1 MCKEAH
7 HVAHGLGRIAA
18 RLLKGVP
25 PCAYR
30 PRLALATAAA
40 GGGCADSAHGAGFS
54 GLVML
59 HGLLVELGP
68 LRAELLANAHP
79 T

>member
-1 MCKEAH
+1 M
-7 HVAHGLGRIAA
+7 AHGLGRIAA

-40 GGGCADSAHGAGFS
+40 VAG
-54 GLVML
+54 V
-59 HGLLVELGP
+59 
-68 LRAELLANAHP
+68 P
-79 T
+79 TARTAQGSPGS